1 VRIANDEIDVEVQ
14 RIFVKGMKILVI
26 GRGGREHA
34 IVKKFKRDGVAEIFC
49 APGNP
54 GMVEAVLVNIE
65 ETSATE
71 LADWAVANTIDL
83 TIVGPEMAL
92 MAGVVDEFEARGLKA
107 FGPKKAAAYIEG
119 SKAFAKRLMAKYNIP
134 TAAYGEFNNTQVEEA
149 LAFLEEQAMPI
160 VIKADG
166 LAAGK
171 GVVIS
176 ENLADAKATVID
188 MLVDASFGEASASVV
203 IEEFLDGEEF
213 SLMSFVAG
221 DKFYPMPIA
230 RDYKRAYDN
239 DEGLNTGGM
248 GAHSPHPLITDEDYQ
263 IALEKVVKPT
273 VDAMISEGTPFT
285 GILYAGLI
293 KTAAGPKVIEFNAR
307 FGDPETEVVLPLLET
322 DLATALLELLA
333 GNEVKM
339 NWTNEQ
345 TVGVVLAAKG
355 YPGDYAKGVPIRALD
370 TLQDVD
376 IYHMGTSYVDGEFVT
391 NGGRVLF
398 VVASGSDLSNAREKV
413 YAEIKKID
421 CDDLF
426 YRSDIAGKV

>member
-1 VRIANDEIDVEVQ
+1 
-14 RIFVKGMKILVI
+14 MKILVI

-34 IVKKFKRDGVAEIFC
+34 IVKKFKRDGIEEIFC

-54 GMVEAVLVNIE
+54 GMVDATLVDIE
-65 ETSATE
+65 ETCAE
-71 LADWAVANTIDL
+71 KLANWASENDIDL

-92 MAGVVDEFEARGLKA
+92 MAGVIDAFEAKGLKA

-119 SKAFAKRLMAKYNIP
+119 SKAFAKRLMEKYDIP
-134 TAAYGEFNNTQVEEA
+134 TAAYGEFNNTQVEA
-149 LAFLEEQAMPI
+149 AHAFLDKQVMPI

-171 GVVIS
+171 GVVICGTL
-176 ENLADAKATVID
+176 EEAKATVND

-230 RDYKRAYDN
+230 RDYKRAFDH
-239 DEGLNTGGM
+239 DKGLNTGGM
-248 GAHSPHPLITDEDYQ
+248 GAHSPHPLITKEDYQ

-273 VDAMISEGTPFT
+273 VDAMIAEGTPFT

-293 KTAAGPKVIEFNAR
+293 KTADGPKVIEFNAR
-307 FGDPETEVVLPLLET
+307 FGDPETEVVLPLMEN
-322 DLATALLELLA
+322 DLATALLDLLA
-333 GNEVKM
+333 GKDAEIS
-339 NWTNEQ
+339 WRNEQ

-355 YPGDYAKGVPIRALD
+355 YPSDYAKGVPIRALD
-370 TLQDVD
+370 TLEGVD
-376 IYHMGTSYVDGEFVT
+376 IYHMGTDFVNGEFVT

-398 VVASGSDLSNAREKV
+398 VVASGSDLVAAREKV
-413 YAEIKKID
+413 YTEIKKID

>member
-1 VRIANDEIDVEVQ
+1 
-14 RIFVKGMKILVI
+14 MKVLVI

-34 IVKKFKRDGVAEIFC
+34 IVKKFKRDGIEEIFC

-54 GMVEAVLVNIE
+54 GMAEATLVNIE
-65 ETSATE
+65 ETDVTLLAT
-71 LADWAVANTIDL
+71 WAKENEIDL
-83 TIVGPEMAL
+83 TVVGPEMAL
-92 MAGVVDEFEARGLKA
+92 MAGVVDAFEAEELKV
-107 FGPKKAAAYIEG
+107 FGPNKAAAYIEG
-119 SKAFAKRLMAKYNIP
+119 SKAFAKRLMEKYNIP
-134 TAAYGEFNNTQVEEA
+134 TAAYGEFDNTQVKEA
-149 LAFLEEQAMPI
+149 LAFLEQQSMPI

-171 GVVIS
+171 GVVICQTVD
-176 ENLADAKATVID
+176 EAKATVND
-188 MLVDASFGEASASVV
+188 MLIDASFGAASASVV

-221 DKFYPMPIA
+221 NKFYPMPIA

-248 GAHSPHPLITDEDYQ
+248 GAHSPHPLITEEDYQ
-263 IALEKVVKPT
+263 IALQKVVKPT
-273 VDAMISEGTPFT
+273 VDAMIAEGIPFT

-293 KTAAGPKVIEFNAR
+293 KTSEGSKVIEFNAR

-322 DLATALLELLA
+322 ELSVALLDFLE
-333 GNEVKM
+333 GKDVDMK
-339 NWTNEQ
+339 WRNEQ

-355 YPGDYAKGVPIRALD
+355 YPTDYAKGVPIRALD
-370 TLQDVD
+370 ALEGVD
-376 IYHMGTSYVDGEFVT
+376 IYHMGTGVVDGEIVT

-398 VVASGSDLSNAREKV
+398 VVASGADLAAAREKV
-413 YAEIKKID
+413 YAEIKKIE

-426 YRSDIAGKV
+426 YRMDIAGLV

>member
-1 VRIANDEIDVEVQ
+1 
-14 RIFVKGMKILVI
+14 MKVLVI

-34 IVKKFKRDGVAEIFC
+34 IVKKFKRDGIEEIFC

-54 GMVEAVLVNIE
+54 GMTEATLVDIE
-65 ETSATE
+65 ETQVTE
-71 LADWAVANTIDL
+71 LATWAKEHAIDL

-92 MAGVVDEFEARGLKA
+92 MAGVVDAFEVEGLKV
-107 FGPKKAAAYIEG
+107 FGPRKTAAYIEG

-134 TAAYGEFNNTQVEEA
+134 TAAYGEFNNQQVEQA
-149 LAFLEEQAMPI
+149 FAFLDKQQMPI

-171 GVVIS
+171 GVVICQTL
-176 ENLADAKATVID
+176 EEAKATVND
-188 MLVDASFGEASASVV
+188 MLVDASFGEASANVV

-213 SLMSFVAG
+213 SLMSFVAE

-273 VDAMISEGTPFT
+273 VDAMMTEGIPFT

-293 KTAAGPKVIEFNAR
+293 KTAEGPKVIEFNAR
-307 FGDPETEVVLPLLET
+307 FGDPETEVILPLLET
-322 DLATALLELLA
+322 DLSTVLLNLLV
-333 GNEVKM
+333 GLDVEMK
-339 NWTNEQ
+339 WRNEQ
-345 TVGVVLAAKG
+345 SVGVVLAAKG
-355 YPGDYAKGVPIRALD
+355 YPADYVKGVPIRALD
-370 TLQDVD
+370 TLKDVD
-376 IYHMGTSYVDGEFVT
+376 VYHMGTGLVDGEFVT

-398 VVASGSDLSNAREKV
+398 VVARGADLAAAREKV

-426 YRSDIAGKV
+426 YRSDIARIALDIAGKV

>member
-1 VRIANDEIDVEVQ
+1 
-14 RIFVKGMKILVI
+14 MKVLVI

-34 IVKKFKRDGVAEIFC
+34 IVKKFKRDGVAEVFC

-54 GMVEAVLVNIE
+54 GMVEATLVNIE
-65 ETSATE
+65 ETSVVE
-71 LADWAVANTIDL
+71 LADWAVANNIDL
-83 TIVGPEMAL
+83 TVVGPEMAL
-92 MAGVVDEFEARGLKA
+92 MAGVVDEFENRGLKA

-149 LAFLEEQAMPI
+149 LAFLDVQSMPI

-176 ENLADAKATVID
+176 ETLEDAKATVID

-213 SLMSFVAG
+213 SLMSFVTG

-248 GAHSPHPLITDEDYQ
+248 GAHSPHPLITDADYQ
-263 IALEKVVKPT
+263 IALEQVVKPT
-273 VDAMISEGTPFT
+273 VEAMIAEGTPFT

-307 FGDPETEVVLPLLET
+307 FGDPETEVILPLLET
-322 DLATALLELLA
+322 NLATNLLELLA
-333 GNEVKM
+333 GNTA
-339 NWTNEQ
+339 NFTWSNEQ
-345 TVGVVLAAKG
+345 TVGIVLAAKG
-355 YPGDYAKGVPIRALD
+355 YPGNYGKGAPIRALD

-376 IYHMGTSYVDGEFVT
+376 IYHMGTARVNDEFVT

-398 VVASGSDLSNAREKV
+398 VVASGSDLAAAREKV

-426 YRSDIAGKV
+426 YRNDIAGKI

>member
-1 VRIANDEIDVEVQ
+1 
-14 RIFVKGMKILVI
+14 MKILVI

>member
-1 VRIANDEIDVEVQ
+1 
-14 RIFVKGMKILVI
+14 MKVLVI

-34 IVKKFKRDGVAEIFC
+34 IVKKFKRDGIAEIFC

-54 GMVEAVLVNIE
+54 GMAEAVLVNIE

-71 LADWAVANTIDL
+71 LADWAAENKIDL
-83 TIVGPEMAL
+83 TVVGPEMAL

-119 SKAFAKRLMAKYNIP
+119 SKAFAKRLMAKYQIP

-149 LAFLEEQAMPI
+149 LAFLEVQAMPI

-176 ENLADAKATVID
+176 DNLADAKATVID

-263 IALEKVVKPT
+263 MALEQVVKPT
-273 VDAMISEGTPFT
+273 VDAMIAEGTPFT

-307 FGDPETEVVLPLLET
+307 FGDPETEVILPLLKT
-322 DLATALLELLA
+322 DLSHALLELLA
-333 GNEVKM
+333 GKEVNM
-339 NWTNEQ
+339 NWSDEQ

-355 YPGDYAKGVPIRALD
+355 YPADYAKGVPIRGLD
-370 TLQDVD
+370 TLKDVD
-376 IYHMGTSYVDGEFVT
+376 IYHMGTSVVDGEFVT

-398 VVASGSDLSNAREKV
+398 VVASGSDLSAAREKV

-421 CDDLF
+421 CNDLF
-426 YRSDIAGKV
+426 YRTDIAVRL

>member
-1 VRIANDEIDVEVQ
+1 
-14 RIFVKGMKILVI
+14 MKVLVI

-34 IVKKFKRDGVAEIFC
+34 VVKKLKYDGIKEIFC

-54 GMVEAVLVNIE
+54 GMVEATLVDIE
-65 ETSATE
+65 ETNVDKLVA
-71 LADWAVANTIDL
+71 WALENRIDL
-83 TIVGPEMAL
+83 TVVGPEMAL
-92 MAGVVDEFEARGLKA
+92 MAGVVDAFEAKGLKI
-107 FGPKKAAAYIEG
+107 FGPKQESAYIEG
-119 SKAFAKRLMAKYNIP
+119 SKAFAKRLMEKYQIP
-134 TAAYGEFNNTQVEEA
+134 TAAYGEFTHAQVEA
-149 LAFLEEQAMPI
+149 AHAFLDQQTMPI

-171 GVVIS
+171 GVVICQTI
-176 ENLADAKATVID
+176 EEAKATVD
-188 MLVDASFGEASASVV
+188 EMLVGGSFGEASASIV

-221 DKFYPMPIA
+221 EKFYPMPIA
-230 RDYKRAYDN
+230 RDYKRAYDH

-273 VDAMISEGTPFT
+273 VDAMIAEEKPFT

-293 KTAAGPKVIEFNAR
+293 KTMDGPKVIEFNAR
-307 FGDPETEVVLPLLET
+307 FGDPETEVILPLM
-322 DLATALLELLA
+322 DNALATALLDLLA
-333 GNEVKM
+333 GNEP
-339 NWTNEQ
+339 NIRWRHEQ

-355 YPGDYAKGVPIRALD
+355 YPGDYAKGVPIRALN
-370 TLQDVD
+370 TLEGVDV
-376 IYHMGTSYVDGEFVT
+376 YHMGTDLVDGEFVT

-398 VVASGSDLSNAREKV
+398 VVASAENLAAAREKV

-426 YRSDIAGKV
+426 YRHDIASWG

>member
-1 VRIANDEIDVEVQ
+1 LEV
-14 RIFVKGMKILVI
+14 
-26 GRGGREHA
+26 
-34 IVKKFKRDGVAEIFC
+34 
-49 APGNP
+49 
-54 GMVEAVLVNIE
+54 
-65 ETSATE
+65 
-71 LADWAVANTIDL
+71 
-83 TIVGPEMAL
+83 
-92 MAGVVDEFEARGLKA
+92 
-107 FGPKKAAAYIEG
+107 
-119 SKAFAKRLMAKYNIP
+119 
-134 TAAYGEFNNTQVEEA
+134 
-149 LAFLEEQAMPI
+149 
-160 VIKADG
+160 
-166 LAAGK
+166 
-171 GVVIS
+171 
-176 ENLADAKATVID
+176 AKATVND

-239 DEGLNTGGM
+239 DEGPNTGGM

-293 KTAAGPKVIEFNAR
+293 KTADGPKVIEFNAR

-322 DLATALLELLA
+322 ELASALLGLLD
-333 GNEVKM
+333 GKNIDLK
-339 NWTNEQ
+339 WRDEQ

-355 YPGDYAKGVPIRALD
+355 YPADYVKGVPIRALN
-370 TLQDVD
+370 TLEAVD
-376 IYHMGTSYVDGEFVT
+376 IYHMGTGLIDGEVVT

-398 VVASGSDLSNAREKV
+398 VVAKGANLAAAREKV